1 MVGASSSG
9 VAGRTRRQPQV
20 SLAQGLIR
28 RRGRMRLQLLYVLSI
43 ARRNKLA
50 DTRRND
56 DSQKRA
62 FHPTSPTMSF
72 LQTLY
77 FNLHWGAKLFLGA
90 KV

>member
-1 MVGASSSG
+1 
-9 VAGRTRRQPQV
+9 
-20 SLAQGLIR
+20 
-28 RRGRMRLQLLYVLSI
+28 MRLQLLYVLSI

-56 DSQKRA
+56 DSQNRT

-77 FNLHWGAKLFLGA
+77 FDLHWGAKLFLGGEGLKTYFILGQRYA
-90 KV
+90 NIKPGECR